1 MGWLL
6 AFFCFK
12 GAAMDVGA
20 AEVWRLDLARFPL
33 GGGGRRRRGSIQ
45 ESEVLGC
52 VPGRR
57 AFADGFCYCNS
68 NKASVRWGSSGS
80 WGARLLLRR
89 RRVRAGL
96 LREGSRGAV
105 VIFYFF
111 RVLFVVWR
119 KQPSMYPPRMV
130 LYFYGFLYVFLNY
143 GIQKR
148 IIKKNAAHCSPRVLR
163 LP

>member
-1 MGWLL
+1 MAAQRNKVSQLLPRPDAALLQLDRRGRGDPFRSLRPVSFHFCLMGWLL

-12 GAAMDVGA
+12 GAAMAAGA

-68 NKASVRWGSSGS
+68 NKASVRWGFSN
-80 WGARLLLRR
+80 
-89 RRVRAGL
+89 
-96 LREGSRGAV
+96 SR
-105 VIFYFF
+105 
-111 RVLFVVWR
+111 
-119 KQPSMYPPRMV
+119 
-130 LYFYGFLYVFLNY
+130 
-143 GIQKR
+143 
-148 IIKKNAAHCSPRVLR
+148 
-163 LP
+163 